1 MRASPPCRGLVLAG
15 LLTLVATPSSVA
27 QLCPDPSND
36 TFWKVDT
43 LPDTPVGVP
52 LTSQV
57 IVALCE
63 GEAVGSFFQLA
74 PGSNAQYIKSA
85 SIGLGHTGGQT
96 DHQFSLSVEIY
107 EGSVGFNPGG
117 AVSMGTKVF
126 DLVADEGMT
135 FTGSSNGM
143 NTFDLQPFNIVVE
156 DDFVVAFR
164 IRNNISFPGC
174 PGAVP
179 GVPAN
184 PLTDGSGLCSPGK
197 SLLDE
202 RNTGWVD
209 PADWQF
215 TFGQPICPTFYS
227 GNWAVRACTADAGFW
242 DDLGGGTSGINGL
255 VTCTGS
261 GPLTVGTFNPI
272 TVTNAAPNALMIT
285 WIALTPGPPIQALGG
300 TVHTFPFGSQLL
312 FFSNASGGFSAAA
325 SWPPGI
331 PPGTEAYFQ
340 FFVDDPSVIWG
351 LTLSN
356 AVRGTTP

>member
-1 MRASPPCRGLVLAG
+1 MRAQSILRSL
-15 LLTLVATPSSVA
+15 SVA
-27 QLCPDPSND
+27 ALLCVAVPTLIGQTCPDPNSD

-43 LPDTPVGVP
+43 LPDNPVGVP
-52 LTSQV
+52 LNSQV

-63 GEAVGSFFQLA
+63 GEAVGSYFQVP
-74 PGSNAQYIKSA
+74 PGSKPQYVKSA
-85 SIGLGHTGGQT
+85 SIGLGHTGGVT
-96 DHQFSLSVEIY
+96 DHAFALNVEVY

-117 AVSMGTKVF
+117 VVTMGTKVF
-126 DLVADEGMT
+126 DLVADEGT
-135 FTGSSNGM
+135 VLNAQSNGM
-143 NTFDLQPFNIVVE
+143 NTFDLQQYNIVVE
-156 DDFVVAFR
+156 GDFVVAFR
-164 IRNNISFPGC
+164 VRNNISFPGC
-174 PGAVP
+174 PSAIP
-179 GVPAN
+179 GSEAN
-184 PLTDGSGLCSPGK
+184 VLTDGTGLCTPGK

-215 TFGQPICPTFYS
+215 TFGQTICPTFYS
-227 GNWAVRACTADAGFW
+227 GNWAVRACTTDAGSW
-242 DDLGGGTSGINGL
+242 EDLGGGTSGINGL

-285 WIALTPGPPIQALGG
+285 WIALTPGPPVPALGG
-300 TVHTFPFGSQLL
+300 TVHAFPFGSQLL
-312 FFSNASGGFSAAA
+312 FFSNASGSFSAAA

-331 PPGTEAYFQ
+331 PPGTEATFQ

>member
-1 MRASPPCRGLVLAG
+1 MRSTLLQRSLVLAS
-15 LLTLVATPSSVA
+15 LTVLVAAPASVGQA
-27 QLCPDPSND
+27 CPDPSND

-43 LPDTPVGVP
+43 LPDNPVGVP
-52 LTSQV
+52 PISQV
-57 IVALCE
+57 IVALCP
-63 GEAVGSFFQLA
+63 GEAAASYFEMP
-74 PGSNAQYIKSA
+74 PGSKPQYIKSA
-85 SIGLGHTGGQT
+85 SVGLAHTGGQT
-96 DHQFSLSVEIY
+96 DHEFLLNVEIY
-107 EGSVGFNPGG
+107 EGTVVFNPGG
-117 AVSMGTKVF
+117 NVSMGTKVF
-126 DLVADEGMT
+126 DLQEDEGIMFEAT
-135 FTGSSNGM
+135 TNGM
-143 NTFDLQPFNIVVE
+143 NTIDLHPYNIIV
-156 DDFVVAFR
+156 DDDYVVAFR
-164 IRNNISFPGC
+164 IVVNVSFPVC

-184 PLTDGSGLCSPGK
+184 LITDGSGLCSPGK

-202 RNTGWVD
+202 GSVGWVD

-215 TFGQPICPTFYS
+215 ALGQTICPTFFS
-227 GNWAVRACTADAGFW
+227 GNWAIRACTTDTGFW

-255 VTCTGS
+255 VTCVGS

-272 TVTNAAPNALMIT
+272 SITNAAPSSLMIV
-285 WIALTPGPPIQALGG
+285 WISLTPDPPINALGG

-312 FFSNASGGFSAAA
+312 FFSNPSGGFKAAA

-331 PPGTEAYFQ
+331 PAGTEAYFQ